1 MISVLAVTIS
11 TNCRLLSSREDVET
25 CHVHAESTH
34 LSKRVAVTSMPIAA
48 RRSLISRFLTS
59 LTRIGDD
66 RGKPNSMD
74 KMCPRPE
81 KLTGRAFYESLGS
94 PKMVV
99 APMVDRSEFVGSCSL
114 ISISLPVTRCAGVE
128 IAYSIFFGT

>member
-1 MISVLAVTIS
+1 
-11 TNCRLLSSREDVET
+11 
-25 CHVHAESTH
+25 
-34 LSKRVAVTSMPIAA
+34 MPNAA

-66 RGKPNSMD
+66 WGKPNSMD

-81 KLTGRAFYESLGS
+81 KLTGRAFYKSLGS

-99 APMVDRSEFVGSCSL
+99 APMVDRSEFVGNCSL
-114 ISISLPVTRCAGVE
+114 ISISLLVTCCAGVE